1 MTDCVASLGGGG
13 DGGGAIASVGL
24 NVVVKRG
31 GGVSDEYRD
40 GWRSLLPVKLLTV
53 STLPFCS

>member
-1 MTDCVASLGGGG
+1 MTDCVASLGGG

-31 GGVSDEYRD
+31 GG
-40 GWRSLLPVKLLTV
+40 G
-53 STLPFCS
+53 